1 MKKKSRIFFDEK
13 KFNIFFG
20 ILQIATLVKIF
31 KKTHFF
37 KKNDEKNQNFKN
49 SNDRSMKHPMGW
61 VRAKY
66 QLQHSSDGFSK
77 STPVILPKTF
87 NLLRKSQKSNVNQQK
102 VYMPKKICRKSPDPK
117 KSFWNRNYY
126 SFDCVQIFRAIR
138 AVIQNRRFL
147 MQMPR
152 YN

>member
-1 MKKKSRIFFDEK
+1 MRKIILKKKSRIFFDEK

-31 KKTHFF
+31 KKKHFF

-66 QLQHSSDGFSK
+66 QLQRSSDGFSK
-77 STPVILPKTF
+77 STPVIFWICVDLHWISEIS
-87 NLLRKSQKSNVNQQK
+87 LVN
-102 VYMPKKICRKSPDPK
+102 
-117 KSFWNRNYY
+117 
-126 SFDCVQIFRAIR
+126 
-138 AVIQNRRFL
+138 
-147 MQMPR
+147 
-152 YN
+152 

>member
-1 MKKKSRIFFDEK
+1 MIIEKNKFEKKSRIFFDEK

-31 KKTHFF
+31 KKKHFF

-87 NLLRKSQKSNVNQQK
+87 NLLRKSQKSNVNQHRSK
-102 VYMPKKICRKSPDPK
+102 KSPGSTWRSRQ
-117 KSFWNRNYY
+117 SFVGPDIWHEPSPLDASWTYRRN
-126 SFDCVQIFRAIR
+126 F
-138 AVIQNRRFL
+138 
-147 MQMPR
+147 
-152 YN
+152 

>member
-1 MKKKSRIFFDEK
+1 MRKIILKKKSRIFFDEK

-49 SNDRSMKHPMGW
+49 SNDRHMKHPMGW

-66 QLQHSSDGFSK
+66 QLQRSSDGFSK

-102 VYMPKKICRKSPDPK
+102 VYMPKKYVENPPTQK
-117 KSFWNRNYY
+117 KVFG
-126 SFDCVQIFRAIR
+126 I
-138 AVIQNRRFL
+138 VIIIVLIACKFL
-147 MQMPR
+147 EQSEQL
-152 YN
+152 YIIEDF